1 MWKFSIAK
9 KIFIW
14 IYTKYQPFFSSQRVN
29 FLEYFAVSLHS
40 PNGRYLPAMEAV
52 QGDCQRP
59 YKNGGN
65 SHQSC
70 EPIILCELWMRQSQC
85 IFRPTNH
92 KGWYKPIGGQISYP
106 TDSPNATRLGLCS
119 SLWTYQEGTGST
131 INTITDIQ
139 RAAQKIS
146 VPLCPHRENV
156 LLQYDCFLCFEC
168 FVIRLVSLLRQCSFP
183 EELYIVPRC
192 VAGKFCTMSLSVF
205 ELGKHTSCEARWALH
220 VQVTW
225 KFQAPTEPPAA
236 TKSGLCFWH
245 TPPEL
250 VFLWWLSMVM
260 EQVINTRVS
269 KVCPQNSTCF
279 EMHCLQKAH
288 IWKEQYTTWKQLIH
302 TRIWVTL

>member
-1 MWKFSIAK
+1 MEFLWPILAKIESICQQTQVSGVNPSSGVPERMTGGWWGGLAMWAHN
-9 KIFIW
+9 
-14 IYTKYQPFFSSQRVN
+14 P
-29 FLEYFAVSLHS
+29 
-40 PNGRYLPAMEAV
+40 
-52 QGDCQRP
+52 
-59 YKNGGN
+59 
-65 SHQSC
+65 
-70 EPIILCELWMRQSQC
+70 LWPRQSQC

-168 FVIRLVSLLRQCSFP
+168 FVIRLVSLFRQCSFP

-205 ELGKHTSCEARWALH
+205 ELGKHSSCEARWALH

-225 KFQAPTEPPAA
+225 KFQAPTVPPAA

-269 KVCPQNSTCF
+269 KVCPQSSTCF

-288 IWKEQYTTWKQLIH
+288 IWKEQYTTWKHVFQFFMFHISCVLLC
-302 TRIWVTL
+302 VFF